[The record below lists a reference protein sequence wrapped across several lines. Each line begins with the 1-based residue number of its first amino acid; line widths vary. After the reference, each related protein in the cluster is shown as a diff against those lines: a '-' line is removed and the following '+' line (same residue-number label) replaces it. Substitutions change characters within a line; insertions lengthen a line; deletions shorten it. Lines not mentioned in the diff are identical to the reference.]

1 MSDIDGDSPSNRSTN
16 NENNEGNIPVKQ
28 KDELSDEQKRQ
39 AAVERA
45 LQDPTKKRKPED
57 EIEIDMSSS
66 APLSKKQ
73 KRLLRRGKITLE
85 ELNAKHN
92 ISPSSVSELQREQ
105 QAKAQYKEDGEVGES
120 DKNSAPKQQ
129 KTQEKFGVWIGNLSF
144 DTTKEDIIRFIVAK
158 TKTNEAEAERVTEA
172 DIVRLKM
179 PFAQNDGKKI
189 RNKGFCYIDLSTSAK
204 MQAVINL
211 SEEHLNGRNL
221 LIKNANDFKGRPDSD
236 DLVASSKN
244 PPSRIL
250 FVGNLAFDTTEDLLR
265 KHFQH
270 CGDIV
275 KIRMATFEDTGK
287 CKGFAFIDFKD
298 VSGAT
303 NALTD
308 KSCRKLALR
317 QIRMEYGEDRSKRRP
332 VRKHPVERREKK
344 AASFDLPA
352 SATPIAAAAADAN
365 AATGAKERKEKKARA
380 ASGDMPGSGG
390 RSGKPQQRRVKS
402 SVALATAQR
411 ASAAIVPSQGKKIKF
426 D

>member
-1 MSDIDGDSPSNRSTN
+1 MSEIDKDSPDSRDTKS
-16 NENNEGNIPVKQ
+16 ESQEGNLPVEQ

-45 LQDPTKKRKPED
+45 LQDPVKKRKPED

-66 APLSKKQ
+66 VPLSKKQ

-85 ELNAKHN
+85 ELNAKYN
-92 ISPSSVSELQREQ
+92 ISPSSVSEFQREQ
-105 QAKAQYKEDGEVGES
+105 QAKAQNKENGKAETQSPE
-120 DKNSAPKQQ
+120 QQ

-158 TKTNEAEAERVTEA
+158 TKTNEAEVERVTEA
-172 DIVRLKM
+172 DILRFKM
-179 PFAQNDGKKI
+179 PLAQNDGKKI

-204 MQAVINL
+204 MQAIINL

-221 LIKNANDFKGRPDSD
+221 LIKNANDFKGRPDGD
-236 DLVASSKN
+236 DLVANSKN

-250 FVGNLAFDTTEDLLR
+250 FVGNLPFDTTEDLLR

-270 CGDIV
+270 CGEIV

-332 VRKHPVERREKK
+332 VRKASADRREKR

-352 SATPIAAAAADAN
+352 SATPTATAAAAA
-365 AATGAKERKEKKARA
+365 AATIAKEKNEKKARA
-380 ASGDMPGSGG
+380 ASRDVPGSGRKG
-390 RSGKPQQRRVKS
+390 DKPQQRRVKS